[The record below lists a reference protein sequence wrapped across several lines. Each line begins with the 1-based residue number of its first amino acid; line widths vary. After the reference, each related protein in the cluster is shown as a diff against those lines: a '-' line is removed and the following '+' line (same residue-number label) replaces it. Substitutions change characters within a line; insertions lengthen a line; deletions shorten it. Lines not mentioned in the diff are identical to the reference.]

1 MEVGPPV
8 STELWIAVI
17 VALPPTLAAVL
28 GYLGNR
34 RSIRRSLGN
43 SPGVPLSK
51 VVARIESKVDALT
64 EGQAV
69 IRERLAHLE
78 GQFKSLITKRAEQ

>member
-1 MEVGPPV
+1 M
-8 STELWIAVI
+8 SQELFVAV
-17 VALPPTLAAVL
+17 VAALPPTIAAVL

-51 VVARIESKVDALT
+51 VVARIESKVDKLVK
-64 EGQAV
+64 GQAQ
-69 IRERLAHLE
+69 IRERVARLE
-78 GQFKSLITKRAEQ
+78 GRALR

>member
-1 MEVGPPV
+1 VEVGPPV
-8 STELWIAVI
+8 SPELWIAAI
-17 VALPPTLAAVL
+17 AALPPTLAAIL

-51 VVARIESKVDALT
+51 VVARLESKVDVLT
-64 EGQAV
+64 EGQAAV
-69 IRERLAHLE
+69 RERLAHLE
-78 GQFKSLITKRAEQ
+78 GQFKSFITKRVEQ

>member
-1 MEVGPPV
+1 MNQEAWVAMV
-8 STELWIAVI
+8 AAV
-17 VALPPTLAAVL
+17 PPTLAAVL

-51 VVARIESKVDALT
+51 VVGRLEGKVDRLID
-64 EGQAV
+64 GQSA
-69 IRERLAHLE
+69 IRERLARLE
-78 GQFKSLITKRAEQ
+78 GIQGRRGAED

>member
-17 VALPPTLAAVL
+17 AALPPTLAAIV

-43 SPGVPLSK
+43 SPGIPLTK

-64 EGQAV
+64 EGQAA
-69 IRERLAHLE
+69 IRERLARLE
-78 GQFKSLITKRAEQ
+78 TSHGSGESR

>member
-1 MEVGPPV
+1 V
-8 STELWIAVI
+8 SQELLVAV
-17 VALPPTLAAVL
+17 VAGVPPTLAAVL

-51 VVARIESKVDALT
+51 VVARIESKVDKLV
-64 EGQAV
+64 EGQAQ
-69 IRERLAHLE
+69 IRERVARLE
-78 GQFKSLITKRAEQ
+78 GRALR

>member
-1 MEVGPPV
+1 MTQEVWV
-8 STELWIAVI
+8 AAI
-17 VALPPTLAAVL
+17 VAIPPTLAAIL

-51 VVARIESKVDALT
+51 VVARIESKVDALI
-64 EGQAV
+64 EGQARV
-69 IRERLAHLE
+69 RERVARLE
-78 GQFKSLITKRAEQ
+78 GRDLR

>member
-1 MEVGPPV
+1 MNQEAWVAMV
-8 STELWIAVI
+8 AAV
-17 VALPPTLAAVL
+17 PPTLAAVL

-51 VVARIESKVDALT
+51 VVGRLEEKVDRLID
-64 EGQAV
+64 GQAA
-69 IRERLAHLE
+69 IRERLARLE
-78 GQFKSLITKRAEQ
+78 WVQGRRGAED

>member
-1 MEVGPPV
+1 M
-8 STELWIAVI
+8 SIELWIAVI
-17 VALPPTLAAVL
+17 AALPPTLAAVF

-43 SPGVPLSK
+43 SPGVPLAK

-64 EGQAV
+64 EGQAA

-78 GQFKSLITKRAEQ
+78 GHFESLARER

>member
-1 MEVGPPV
+1 M
-8 STELWIAVI
+8 SQELFVAV
-17 VALPPTLAAVL
+17 VAALPPTIAAVL

-51 VVARIESKVDALT
+51 VVARIESKVDKLV
-64 EGQAV
+64 EGQGQ
-69 IRERLAHLE
+69 IRERVARLE
-78 GQFKSLITKRAEQ
+78 GRALR

>member
-1 MEVGPPV
+1 MSE
-8 STELWIAVI
+8 ELLVAVV
-17 VALPPTLAAVL
+17 VAVPPTLAAVL

-51 VVARIESKVDALT
+51 VVARIEAKVDKLV
-64 EGQAV
+64 EGQAQ
-69 IRERLAHLE
+69 IRERLARLE
-78 GQFKSLITKRAEQ
+78 GERTRG